1 MKNQGIIRI
10 AILAAA
16 LLWVVSDA
24 SAHCDTMNGPV
35 VLAGRQALEQKDVRY
50 ALVWVQPADEPA
62 IRAAF
67 ESALSVRNL
76 GSGAKALAD
85 RYPEW
90 LARLQD
96 EQARIC
102 ALLDREHALN
112 ARERTRALIIIAKE
126 VIDRYLC
133 EKERRALLDYDDLID
148 RIWDRAGE
156 HGHQRAQGEQPTGRE
171 HGARPADPERREPD
185 AAEGQHG
192 VVGVTDERG
201 RRDRPEKVGHDAGED
216 RPHAGEDPEGQPGG
230 EPVPCEHRTGLGSGG
245 LSCERTP

>member
-85 RYPEW
+85 RYFFET
-90 LARLQD
+90 LV
-96 EQARIC
+96 RI
-102 ALLDREHALN
+102 H
-112 ARERTRALIIIAKE
+112 
-126 VIDRYLC
+126 
-133 EKERRALLDYDDLID
+133 
-148 RIWDRAGE
+148 RAGE
-156 HGHQRAQGEQPTGRE
+156 GAPYTGLKDGDVQPEPGIASAEQALKAGSATDLITELSSALQQELNMSLRGVQDAGKYTPGDVEAGRRYV
-171 HGARPADPERREPD
+171 ARYVGYIHYVERVHNAIRSAGND
-185 AAEGQHG
+185 
-192 VVGVTDERG
+192 TDEHHHT
-201 RRDRPEKVGHDAGED
+201 PSNAHEEK
-216 RPHAGEDPEGQPGG
+216 
-230 EPVPCEHRTGLGSGG
+230 
-245 LSCERTP
+245 